1 MLILRWQS
9 QVKQLVS
16 IREGLIYA
24 SFLISFT
31 NYVLY
36 NTMLIDNLL
45 KNGLRVTAIA
55 FLASSFLFN
64 RKLFTVNIKDII
76 VLVLLATTLVTL
88 NFNSNLF
95 NIGYIILVIIAAKN
109 IDKNKFKTIIF
120 RTTLIA
126 LMITFVLLFAGI
138 IQDVKYTIDDR
149 TRHTFG
155 FVNPN
160 AFSGLLFST
169 IIMYVLSKQKLEWFR
184 ITISVFVVLF
194 FYLFTDSRTPTF
206 AFLLFIGT
214 YLFLYI
220 FRKMNPILIK
230 TGLVIMSIIPPVI
243 SFLSPILLD
252 KYPVLDK
259 ILSLRL
265 AINTTYIM
273 SNEWINFLVGGT
285 KAADIDNGFL
295 TLSYSIG
302 FFAFAL
308 AYMLIIKVLLLA
320 LKNRNYII
328 VAFILSFLFVNA
340 FEAWFLRPEM
350 AVTLFFWNMVY
361 NYPKTN

>member
-1 MLILRWQS
+1 
-9 QVKQLVS
+9 
-16 IREGLIYA
+16 
-24 SFLISFT
+24 
-31 NYVLY
+31 
-36 NTMLIDNLL
+36 
-45 KNGLRVTAIA
+45 
-55 FLASSFLFN
+55 
-64 RKLFTVNIKDII
+64 
-76 VLVLLATTLVTL
+76 
-88 NFNSNLF
+88 
-95 NIGYIILVIIAAKN
+95 
-109 IDKNKFKTIIF
+109 
-120 RTTLIA
+120 
-126 LMITFVLLFAGI
+126 
-138 IQDVKYTIDDR
+138 
-149 TRHTFG
+149 
-155 FVNPN
+155 
-160 AFSGLLFST
+160 
-169 IIMYVLSKQKLEWFR
+169 
-184 ITISVFVVLF
+184 
-194 FYLFTDSRTPTF
+194 
-206 AFLLFIGT
+206 
-214 YLFLYI
+214 
-220 FRKMNPILIK
+220 MNPILIK